1 MLGRNKFQRA
11 TQSMSDNLEAQ
22 VTRRQFLQMVVG
34 GTVAAG
40 ILTAGGVG
48 LAAVT
53 GPYSLVVER
62 VQIALRNLPSAAE
75 GMRIVQ
81 LSDFHLY
88 PFTKLPHIER
98 AIVLANSLEPDV
110 IVLTGDYVLESAEAI
125 FDLAPTL
132 AQLNPRTAFLA
143 AMGNHDYW
151 TNATVIAQGFAEQGI
166 RLLQNEHVTLPN
178 GVVIAGLDD
187 PWSGMPDLAATLEGI
202 QAEQPVVLLAHEPD
216 FFDLFAT
223 DPRLDLML
231 SGHTHGGQVNLPI
244 FGAPYLPRY
253 GRKYVRGH
261 HLLGAA
267 QLYVN
272 RGIGTTGG
280 NFRLDAAPEV
290 TEITLVRL

>member
-88 PFTKLPHIER
+88 RSPNCHIER

-187 PWSGMPDLAATLEGI
+187 PGAVGPIW
-202 QAEQPVVLLAHEPD
+202 QQPWKAFKPSS
-216 FFDLFAT
+216 
-223 DPRLDLML
+223 R
-231 SGHTHGGQVNLPI
+231 SYYWHTSRISSICLRPI
-244 FGAPYLPRY
+244 RAL
-253 GRKYVRGH
+253 
-261 HLLGAA
+261 
-267 QLYVN
+267 
-272 RGIGTTGG
+272 T
-280 NFRLDAAPEV
+280 
-290 TEITLVRL
+290 